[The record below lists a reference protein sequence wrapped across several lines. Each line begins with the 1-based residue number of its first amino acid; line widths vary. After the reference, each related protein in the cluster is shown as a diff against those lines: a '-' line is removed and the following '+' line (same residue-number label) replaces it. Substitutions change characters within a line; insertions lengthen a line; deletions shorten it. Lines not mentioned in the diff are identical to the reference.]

1 MNAMN
6 FDLEKLLKLKTDWF
20 EHELERF
27 WNKYD
32 SEIGCFLESIPT
44 ISVHKTDA
52 DYDDVTQEVKI
63 CLFNAL
69 KEKKYNPEKSNFKS
83 FASMLLSR
91 KRVDFIRKKV
101 RNQNKLNKLFNSSKT
116 RNGDAFSVQ
125 ENELFFTDYQ
135 EKWSILRNQL
145 PESTKVI
152 LAEIGQYSP
161 KEIMGNHRLTA
172 VQYCRLLKSV
182 RTIIEETIFS
192 RSKF

>member
-1 MNAMN
+1 MNAMC
-6 FDLEKLLKLKTDWF
+6 FDLKKLLKLKADMF

-32 SEIGCFLESIPT
+32 PAIGCVLASIPT
-44 ISVHKTDA
+44 VSVHKADA
-52 DYDDVTQEVKI
+52 DYDDVIQEVKI

-116 RNGDAFSVQ
+116 RNGDEFSVQ
-125 ENELFFTDYQ
+125 ENAMFNEYLD
-135 EKWSILRNQL
+135 KWQILRNQL

-161 KEIMGNHRLTA
+161 KDIMRNHRLTD

-192 RSKF
+192 HSKF

>member
-1 MNAMN
+1 MNPD
-6 FDLEKLLKLKTDWF
+6 FDWEQLLKTDKP
-20 EHELERF
+20 EDVLQRF

-32 SEIGCFLESIPT
+32 SEIGNFLESILT
-44 ISVHKTDA
+44 KSICKADA
-52 DYDDVTQEVKI
+52 DYDDVIQEVKI

-101 RNQNKLNKLFNSSKT
+101 RNQKKPNKLIKSSKT
-116 RNGDAFSVQ
+116 RNGDEFSIQ
-125 ENELFFTDYQ
+125 ENEIFFTDYQ
-135 EKWSILRNQL
+135 EKWSVLRNLL
-145 PESTKVI
+145 PESTKLI
-152 LAEIGQYSP
+152 LLEIGQYPP
-161 KEIMGNHRLTA
+161 KETMGNHRLTN

-192 RSKF
+192 HSKF

>member
-1 MNAMN
+1 MNPD
-6 FDLEKLLKLKTDWF
+6 FDWEQLLKTDKP
-20 EHELERF
+20 EDVLQRF

-32 SEIGCFLESIPT
+32 SEIGNFLESILT
-44 ISVHKTDA
+44 KSICKADA
-52 DYDDVTQEVKI
+52 DYDDVIQEVKI
-63 CLFNAL
+63 CLCNAL

-116 RNGDAFSVQ
+116 RNGDEFSVQ
-125 ENELFFTDYQ
+125 ENAMFNEYLD
-135 EKWSILRNQL
+135 KWQILRNQL

-161 KEIMGNHRLTA
+161 KDIMRNHRLTD
-172 VQYCRLLKSV
+172 VQYCRLIKSV

>member
-1 MNAMN
+1 MNAIY
-6 FDLEKLLKLKTDWF
+6 FDLDKLLKLKTDWF

-32 SEIGCFLESIPT
+32 PAIGCFLASIPT
-44 ISVHKTDA
+44 ISVHKADA
-52 DYDDVTQEVKI
+52 DYDDVIQEVKI

-116 RNGDAFSVQ
+116 RNGDEFSVQ
-125 ENELFFTDYQ
+125 ENAMFNEYLD
-135 EKWSILRNQL
+135 KWQILRNQL

-161 KEIMGNHRLTA
+161 KDIMRNHRLTA

-192 RSKF
+192 HSKF

>member
-1 MNAMN
+1 MNAMY
-6 FDLEKLLKLKTDWF
+6 FDLEKLLKLKTDRF

-32 SEIGCFLESIPT
+32 PVIGCFLASIPT
-44 ISVHKTDA
+44 VSVHKADA

-116 RNGDAFSVQ
+116 RNGDEFSVQ
-125 ENELFFTDYQ
+125 ENAMFNEYLD
-135 EKWSILRNQL
+135 KWQILRNQL

-161 KEIMGNHRLTA
+161 KEIMGNHRLTD

-192 RSKF
+192 HSKF

>member
-1 MNAMN
+1 MNPD
-6 FDLEKLLKLKTDWF
+6 FDWEQLLKTDKP
-20 EHELERF
+20 EDVLQRF

-32 SEIGCFLESIPT
+32 SEIGNFLESILT
-44 ISVHKTDA
+44 KSICKADA

-63 CLFNAL
+63 TLFNAL

-83 FASMLLSR
+83 LASMLLSK

-101 RNQNKLNKLFNSSKT
+101 RNQNKPNKLIKSSKT
-116 RNGDAFSVQ
+116 RNGDEFSIQ
-125 ENELFFTDYQ
+125 ENEIFFTDYQ

-145 PESTKVI
+145 PESTKLI
-152 LAEIGQYSP
+152 LLEIGQYPP
-161 KEIMGNHRLTA
+161 KETMGNHRLTN

-192 RSKF
+192 PSKF